1 MFIVELKK
9 KMKNFIKLV
18 YFDMYDY
25 DWLFV
30 NGFVFLILII
40 LLYWFMC
47 FIFVLNVDLLYF
59 NFVLF

>member
-9 KMKNFIKLV
+9 KKKFIKLV
-18 YFDMYDY
+18 YFNMYDY
-25 DWLFV
+25 KWLFV

-40 LLYWFMC
+40 LLYWFMF